1 MHNAS
6 CGRAPVFLFA
16 GLSPFTIEGEMRG
29 SRTEYIHWIQDVPDQ
44 KLIVGQYCRYTA
56 EIKTGKNIKQ
66 MISRALQFATSAP
79 AGPVYLCGA
88 REVMEEDL
96 KPYHLEQAY
105 WYVFVLS
112 SRGFI

>member
-1 MHNAS
+1 M
-6 CGRAPVFLFA
+6 FLFA

-66 MISRALQFATSAP
+66 MVSRALQFATSAP
-79 AGPVYLCGA
+79 AGPVYCELNDAIKAPGTFPQRVNIDQGCHPEA
-88 REVMEEDL
+88 
-96 KPYHLEQAY
+96 
-105 WYVFVLS
+105 
-112 SRGFI
+112 